1 MRLKNILATV
11 LLFSTV
17 TGMLLFPAS
26 ASCQSLFQTQSDIEN
41 LRLDFTEKLK
51 DLYTL
56 RNIYI
61 DSNNPEA
68 TEAAQLFIS
77 ELRKNIFLANNVLD
91 LAFLYSM
98 SKPCDDKGTVNEY
111 VVSRMHEIAKN
122 VGHNREMVQD
132 LAKLLIQRK
141 QETLAADFTKFEN
154 QLGELTLRTEQMAS
168 SLDISKQNKPS
179 ATP

>member
-1 MRLKNILATV
+1 MPFKNTFSAV
-11 LLFSTV
+11 LLTCLLA
-17 TGMLLFPAS
+17 GLLLFPGTS
-26 ASCQSLFQTQSDIEN
+26 FCQSLFQTQSDIEN

-91 LAFLYSM
+91 LAFLYSI
-98 SKPCDDKGTVNEY
+98 SKPCDEKGTVNEY

-122 VGHNREMVQD
+122 IGHNRELVQD
-132 LAKLLIQRK
+132 LIKLLIQRK

-154 QLGELTLRTEQMAS
+154 QLGELALRTEQMAS
-168 SLDISKQNKPS
+168 SLEVSPQDNSS
-179 ATP
+179 AAP